1 MVFENLWGPGDKE
14 LESWLM
20 PWEQEVRR
28 QENTRI
34 NFSVSLFFFLSSGS
48 GQGGRVQHEELGIR
62 VLSAGKALQA
72 GGVPNSVPD
81 HRGMC
86 PGGNRRGEP
95 CRPPSESSY
104 QPW

>member
-20 PWEQEVRR
+20 PWEQEVRK

-62 VLSAGKALQA
+62 VLERAQ
-72 GGVPNSVPD
+72 
-81 HRGMC
+81 
-86 PGGNRRGEP
+86 RRG
-95 CRPPSESSY
+95 CRKTSVFLSRETGISGNFVGRIKGASALSISNS
-104 QPW
+104 